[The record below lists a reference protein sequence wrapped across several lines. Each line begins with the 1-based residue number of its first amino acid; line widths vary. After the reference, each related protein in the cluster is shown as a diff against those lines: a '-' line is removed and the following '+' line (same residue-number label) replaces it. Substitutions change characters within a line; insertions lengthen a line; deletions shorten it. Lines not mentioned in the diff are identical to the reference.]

1 MKSAIVKIT
10 IDNIPAEIKIN
21 KNTNFGML
29 KETLRDQLIPRIKTP
44 QNWGKIIE
52 TIRDTALPHLQ

>member
-10 IDNIPAEIKIN
+10 IDNIPVEIKIN

-29 KETLRDQLIPRIKTP
+29 KEILRDQLTPRIKTP

>member
-10 IDNIPAEIKIN
+10 IDNIPVEIKIK

-29 KETLRDQLIPRIKTP
+29 KEILRDQLIPRIKTP